1 MAAALANPFWDYSL
15 EVYQR
20 EAVAKA
26 CLALQDRLQLDV
38 NLLLFCCWTGEH
50 GHQLSEEQVRR
61 CLKATGEWQREI
73 LAPLRGLRGRLKG
86 DLEVPVERRQ
96 SLRAKLRD
104 LELDAER
111 IEQDVLFETVT
122 LSPAAERGAEVA
134 ALNLSTYLLAAG
146 IDLSEEDLELLGGL
160 LDAAFAEA
168 AAEDD
173 EPRLL

>member
-1 MAAALANPFWDYSL
+1 MAAAEANPFWDYSL

-61 CLKATGEWQREI
+61 CLAATAEWQHEI
-73 LAPLRGLRGRLKG
+73 LAPLRGLRRRLKG
-86 DLEVPVERRQ
+86 ELEVPAERRQ
-96 SLRAKLRD
+96 ALRARLRD

-111 IEQDVLFETVT
+111 IEQDLLFETVT
-122 LSPAAERGAEVA
+122 LAPAAERGAEVA

-146 IDLSEEDLELLGGL
+146 IDLGEEDLELLGGL
-160 LDAAFAEA
+160 LDAVFAGDA
-168 AAEDD
+168 DTDD

>member
-1 MAAALANPFWDYSL
+1 MATVEANPFWDYSL
-15 EVYQR
+15 EVYRR
-20 EAVAKA
+20 EAVSKA

-38 NLLLFCCWTGEH
+38 NLLLFCCWTGDH
-50 GHQLSEEQVRR
+50 GHQMSEEQVRR
-61 CLKATGEWQREI
+61 CLAATGEWQREI
-73 LAPLRGLRGRLKG
+73 LAPLRGLRQRLKG
-86 DLEVPVERRQ
+86 DLEVPAERRQ

-122 LSPAAERGAEVA
+122 LAPAAEHGAEVA

-160 LDAAFAEA
+160 LDAVFAD
-168 AAEDD
+168 AAEGGD